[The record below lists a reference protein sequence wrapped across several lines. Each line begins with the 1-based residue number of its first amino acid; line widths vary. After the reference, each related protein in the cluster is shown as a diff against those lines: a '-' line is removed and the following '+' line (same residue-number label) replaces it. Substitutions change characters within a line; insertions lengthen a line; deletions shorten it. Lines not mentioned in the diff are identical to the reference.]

1 MLPIYFYL
9 EPEILDEP
17 FLEGVEEITIVYRF
31 FRSKMQDMAKFAE
44 DELKRVEKNKQ
55 ILAEMRRQKEIKQS
69 AGGTT
74 EHSKEKAPAHPALD
88 TKAITGS
95 DDEVYEETRQVNAA
109 GS

>member
-44 DELKRVEKNKQ
+44 EELKRVERNKQ
-55 ILAEMRRQKEIKQS
+55 ILAEMRRKKELNQKSGE
-69 AGGTT
+69 TT
-74 EHSKEKAPAHPALD
+74 DIAREKSSPVLD

-95 DDEVYEETRQVNAA
+95 EDEVYEETRQVNAA

>member
-44 DELKRVEKNKQ
+44 EELKRVERNKQ
-55 ILAEMRRQKEIKQS
+55 ILAEMRRKKELNQKSES
-69 AGGTT
+69 PETL
-74 EHSKEKAPAHPALD
+74 KERSMAPPALD
-88 TKAITGS
+88 TTKAITGS
-95 DDEVYEETRQVNAA
+95 EDEVYEETRQVNAA